1 MRKSILTIATISAWA
16 MAIIY
21 DRVEKITG
29 AELNILLIG
38 AVVTVVVGLYFGL
51 CFNNKDGPKEEL

>member
-1 MRKSILTIATISAWA
+1 MRKSILTIATISAWV

-21 DRVEKITG
+21 DRIEKITG
-29 AELNILLIG
+29 NELNVLLVG

-51 CFNNKDGPKEEL
+51 CINNKDGPKEEF